1 MFLSIN
7 CQNSSNLINHLLDND
22 IFIYNEIAS
31 TTYSFN
37 TNFKNQFYILVS
49 LLTIILLIISSSIF
63 LIWLTNIIKDIYKEI
78 AIMKSLGFNN
88 KEIFLSF
95 LSIIGL
101 ISIICSIL
109 GVAIGF
115 IFVLS
120 IKNIIA
126 GINVN
131 IIGYDILMFTYNP
144 LALTICL
151 LMFLVFPLI
160 ISFILIY
167 RINKIE
173 PYAALKE
180 FR

>member
-31 TTYSFN
+31 ATYSFN

-49 LLTIILLIISSSIF
+49 LLTIILLIVSSSIF
-63 LIWLTNIIKDIYKEI
+63 LIWLTNIIKDRYKEI

-95 LSIIGL
+95 LSTIGL

-115 IFVLS
+115 IFVPP
-120 IKNIIA
+120 INNITA

-151 LMFLVFPLI
+151 LMFLVF
-160 ISFILIY
+160 
-167 RINKIE
+167 INYFFYSYL
-173 PYAALKE
+173 PHQ
-180 FR
+180 

>member
-1 MFLSIN
+1 
-7 CQNSSNLINHLLDND
+7 
-22 IFIYNEIAS
+22 
-31 TTYSFN
+31 
-37 TNFKNQFYILVS
+37 
-49 LLTIILLIISSSIF
+49 
-63 LIWLTNIIKDIYKEI
+63 
-78 AIMKSLGFNN
+78 MKSLGFNN